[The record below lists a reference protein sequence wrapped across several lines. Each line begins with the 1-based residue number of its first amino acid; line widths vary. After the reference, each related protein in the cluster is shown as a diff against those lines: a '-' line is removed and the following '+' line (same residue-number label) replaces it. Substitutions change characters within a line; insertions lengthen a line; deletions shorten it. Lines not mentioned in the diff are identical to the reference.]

1 MASRCPATRAGS
13 THCRNAGSAT
23 LPVADVDPTPAYD
36 RESIVH
42 ALLGPTNTGKTHRA
56 LERMLEFESG
66 MIGLPLRLLAREVYD
81 RVSARIGEQA
91 VALVTGEEKRVPAR
105 ARYWICT
112 VEAMPS
118 VACEFLAVDEI
129 QLVAHPERGH
139 VFTDRLLHW
148 RGTRETWFLGSDTVR
163 SLLLELLALPQLE
176 RLPRLS
182 RLRDDGQ
189 ATVRGLPRRS
199 AVIAFGMQQVYELAD
214 LLRVRRGGAA
224 VVMGALSPR
233 VRNAQ
238 VAMFQAGEVDFLV
251 ATDAIGMGLNLDLDH
266 VALAARVKFDGRETR
281 ELDVAELAQIVG
293 RAGRYTRDGTFGTL
307 APLPP
312 LGPSLV
318 PLLERHQFPPQ
329 RWAFYRNSRLDVS
342 SLEALRASLVRA
354 PPHPSL
360 RPAPEAD
367 DLQLLA
373 ALHARPEVCERC
385 VGDEAPARIALLW
398 DLCRIPNY
406 EKLIPDHRAQRTL
419 PLLLQLVEHGALQES
434 YLEAQLRRLERFDG
448 DIDHLLARLAAVR
461 TWIYVSHQRG
471 WVEHARAWQERTRA
485 LEDRLGD
492 VLHQRLVERFVH
504 ARTFAARAG
513 ATSPVDA
520 HHPFAKLARVGSI
533 TPCAAQPDPVDA
545 IVSAGFEAFELTR
558 NAELRFEG
566 RRLARLV
573 RGKTLLSP
581 GLKPLLDDAFD
592 PGARTRIERRLRAQL
607 KDWLSELLE
616 PLALPDRKDAGHDAL
631 RGLVYQLE
639 QGLGTVLRRD
649 VDALLARL
657 SPHERRWLHERQ
669 IVLGRQSV
677 FAAAML
683 SDARLATRAALCQ
696 AFAPEPALASAA
708 PQGVVWRLTQRGD
721 RKRCLW
727 LGFIAL
733 GRVAVRC
740 DRLEEL
746 LERWPRFEASTR
758 LASTCE
764 LLGCSEADAE
774 LVLAVTWKPRRRRR
788 RRARRASA

>member
-1 MASRCPATRAGS
+1 
-13 THCRNAGSAT
+13 
-23 LPVADVDPTPAYD
+23 VDTPASD
-36 RESIVH
+36 RQSVVH

-118 VACEFLAVDEI
+118 VPCEFLAVDEI

-148 RGTRETWFLGSDTVR
+148 RGMRETWFLGSDTVR
-163 SLLLELLALPQLE
+163 GLLIELLALPQLE

-182 RLRDDGQ
+182 RLRDVGQ

-238 VAMFQAGEVDFLV
+238 VAMFQTGEVDFLV

-312 LGPSLV
+312 LGPALAQQ
-318 PLLERHQFPPQ
+318 LERHQFPAQ
-329 RWAFYRNSRLDVS
+329 RWAYYRNSRLDMS
-342 SLEALRASLVRA
+342 SLDALRASL
-354 PPHPSL
+354 L
-360 RPAPEAD
+360 RPPPQPALRSAPEAD

-373 ALHARPEVCERC
+373 ALAVRAEVRERC
-385 VGDEAPARIALLW
+385 SGADAQQRIALLW

-419 PLLLQLVEHGALQES
+419 ALLAQLCERGALDAS
-434 YLEAQLRRLERFDG
+434 YLEAQIRRLERFDG
-448 DIDHLLARLAAVR
+448 DIDHLLARLAGVR

-471 WVEHARAWQERTRA
+471 WVEPARSWQERTRA

-492 VLHQRLVERFVH
+492 VLHRRLVERFVH
-504 ARTFAARAG
+504 ARAFAARA
-513 ATSPVDA
+513 AAAPQVDA
-520 HHPFAKLARVGSI
+520 HHPFAKLAQFG
-533 TPCAAQPDPVDA
+533 AAALSAPLPDPA
-545 IVSAGFEAFELTR
+545 EEIVSAEFDAFELTR
-558 NAELRFEG
+558 SAELCFQG

-581 GLKPLLDDAFD
+581 GLKPLLDDSFE
-592 PGARTRIERRLRAQL
+592 PGARARIERRLRAQL

-616 PLALPDRKDAGHDAL
+616 PLASSELLAGAGHDAL

-649 VDALLARL
+649 VEPLLARL
-657 SPHERRWLHERQ
+657 APHERRWLRERQ
-669 IVLGRQSV
+669 IVLGRHSV

-683 SDARLATRAALCQ
+683 SNARLTTRAALCQ
-696 AFAPEPALASAA
+696 AFAPEPAPAEPHGA
-708 PQGVVWRLTQRGD
+708 VWRATSRGD
-721 RKRCLW
+721 RRRCLR
-727 LGFIAL
+727 LGFVAL
-733 GRVAVRC
+733 GSAGVRC
-740 DRLEEL
+740 DRLEQL
-746 LERWPRFEASTR
+746 LERLPHFEPATR
-758 LASTCE
+758 LAQTSE
-764 LLGCSEADAE
+764 LLGCSEAEAE
-774 LVLAVTWKPRRRRR
+774 LVLAAVSKPRRRRR
-788 RRARRASA
+788 RRARSASA